1 MYKGKRIIAIIPA
14 RSGSKGI
21 KNKNIRTLNGIPL
34 IAHSSICAKRSEII
48 DEIFLSTDSEE
59 YAEIAK
65 LYGANVPFL
74 RPINIS
80 TDRSQAYDYVIN
92 ALTTYKDQYDKIF
105 DYFIVLQPTSPIR
118 RPEHITDVVKM
129 LVDNNID
136 SVVSVCEADHIP
148 QIYNHLPEN
157 MSMDGFYK
165 EDNNSFNRQDFGK
178 YYRLNGSIYAMNT
191 CEFLKTKS
199 YYIQNSRAYI
209 MDKKYSIDIDDE
221 LDLYFAEK
229 ILAIE

>member
-21 KNKNIRTLNGIPL
+21 TNKNIKTLNGIPL
-34 IAHSSICAKRSEII
+34 MAHSIICAQKNEII
-48 DEIFLSTDSEE
+48 DEIFVSTDSEE

-65 LYGANVPFL
+65 QYGANVPFL

-80 TDRSQAYDYVIN
+80 TDRAQAYDYVNN
-92 ALTTYKDQYDKIF
+92 ALATYRDKYDKIF

-118 RPEHITDVVKM
+118 RSEHITEVVKI
-129 LVDNNID
+129 LVDDNID

-148 QIYNHLPEN
+148 QIFNHLPEN
-157 MSMDGFYK
+157 MSIDGFYK
-165 EDNNSFNRQDFGK
+165 EDKNSFNRQDFGK
-178 YYRLNGSIYAMNT
+178 YYRLNGSIYAMKT
-191 CEFLKTKS
+191 SEFLKTKS

-209 MDKKYSIDIDDE
+209 MAKKYSIDIDDE
-221 LDLYFAEK
+221 LDFYFAEK
-229 ILAIE
+229 LFEIE